1 MIRMQRLSEGMVIEA
16 SIIAR
21 LLRLR
26 ILTVD
31 ASIVLLPAGARPA
44 GGEAATP
51 LPDPWN
57 GRTTARGRLSD
68 AIRSI
73 DHAEQGLAR
82 AVAASR
88 G

>member
-1 MIRMQRLSEGMVIEA
+1 MVVEA

-21 LLRLR
+21 LLRLK

-31 ASIVLLPAGARPA
+31 ASIVLVPAGARPV
-44 GGEAATP
+44 GGQELTP
-51 LPDPWN
+51 PDP
-57 GRTTARGRLSD
+57 GIDRTATRGRLSD

-73 DHAEQGLAR
+73 DHAEQGLAQ